1 MSGLHGPSDIDTIA
15 DVFIASFGTL
25 TFLPKLHTDDETRG
39 WIRDVMFPAHAVWV
53 AETSSG
59 VVGFGAVH
67 DDLLGLL
74 YVHPEHQGQGI
85 GTALLDVVKRERPHG
100 FDLWVF
106 QTQRGCAPVLRTARV
121 HARRDDRW
129 KREQGE
135 GAGRALRVGSLRD
148 RFVA

>member
-1 MSGLHGPSDIDTIA
+1 MHVRSARTGDIDTIA

-74 YVHPEHQGQGI
+74 YVHPEHQGRGI
-85 GTALLDVVKRERPHG
+85 GTALLDVVKRERPRG

-106 QTQRGCAPVLRTARV
+106 QRNEG
-121 HARRDDRW
+121 ARRFYERHGCTLAEMTD
-129 KREQGE
+129 
-135 GAGRALRVGSLRD
+135 GSGNEEKEPDARYEW
-148 RFVA
+148 VP